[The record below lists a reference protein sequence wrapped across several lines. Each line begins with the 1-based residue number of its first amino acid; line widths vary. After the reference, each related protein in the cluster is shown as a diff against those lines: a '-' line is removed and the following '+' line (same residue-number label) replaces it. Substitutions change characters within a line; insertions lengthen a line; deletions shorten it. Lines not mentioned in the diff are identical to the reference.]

1 MRPGLYNK
9 WPLVLYFDRMS
20 DQRTGDPHNNIPGA
34 EPQPP
39 SGEFGPSAPAPQ
51 DPHPAPFPARD
62 PNFIVKE
69 VKRDDGAAKKGRGLP
84 PLFIVGFVVFG
95 FAAAGLVFSLL
106 AKART
111 GRQPVS
117 AAAATPT
124 SSAPTQAAI
133 EEVPAEKEGDI
144 VTNLAAVTKA
154 KREMPALAL
163 GGILY
168 SDKEG
173 SVALIDGKVVPEG
186 GMVKGVKV
194 VRILPDKVELEFDD
208 RRIFMR
214 SL

>member
-1 MRPGLYNK
+1 
-9 WPLVLYFDRMS
+9 MS
-20 DQRTGDPHNNIPGA
+20 DPRTEKPYNNVPGA
-34 EPQPP
+34 KPQPP
-39 SGEFGPSAPAPQ
+39 SGEAGPSAAAPQ
-51 DPHPAPFPARD
+51 DPQPEPRPAQE
-62 PNFIVKE
+62 PNFIVRK
-69 VKRDDGAAKKGRGLP
+69 VTRDDGAAARERRGLP
-84 PLFIVGFVVFG
+84 LLFIVGIVVFG
-95 FAAAGLVFSLL
+95 FAAAWLVFSLL

-111 GRQPVS
+111 GRPP
-117 AAAATPT
+117 ATPLIPT
-124 SSAPTQAAI
+124 PSAPTQAAI

-154 KREMPALAL
+154 KREMPALTL

-168 SDKEG
+168 SEKEG

-186 GMVKGVKV
+186 EVVKGVKV